1 MKRINRILFG
11 IGITAMLTLSACNGA
26 TVSQFF
32 NRAKPTAAVPND
44 LPPRVQSQLRDFDF
58 AVQSLK
64 ALYVK
69 NDAVGQTW
77 QKTVDAER
85 KKIIDAKDVDGNQF
99 LGSLN
104 AIVEALNDT
113 SAGLSLAAA
122 PQPTGTAQPRFA
134 GIGILAG
141 LPEEGKDRILVLTV
155 YPDSPADRAGL
166 KAHDAIT
173 AIEGNAVKF
182 EDRNTIISK
191 LRGEEDTDV
200 KVTVRTP
207 GEAARE
213 VTITRKLI
221 TPVSALTSRRLDG
234 TNIGYIAPNPSTTSG
249 MRSDVITALR
259 ELNADQNID
268 GLVLDL
274 RIIRANDFPLNDML
288 SLFANGQVASVQTRA
303 KKEKLEVSGKSI
315 GGSQEV
321 PMVVLVSDQT
331 VGQAEAFAGIL
342 QDLGRA
348 QIVGTQTKGN
358 MAQVTT
364 MTLPSSRIQMLI
376 PTGDYV
382 GIKNTTWR
390 GKESKNTGIKPNIVS
405 AKTWEEF
412 TPDDDPQL
420 KEAVDVLTGK

>member
-1 MKRINRILFG
+1 MKRINRILLG
-11 IGITAMLTLSACNGA
+11 IGIPAMLMLSACNGA
-26 TVSQFF
+26 SVSQFF
-32 NRAKPTAAVPND
+32 NRTKPTASVPND

-58 AVQSLK
+58 AAQSLK

-77 QKTVDAER
+77 QKTVDDER

-113 SAGLSLAAA
+113 SAGLSLPAT
-122 PQPTGTAQPRFA
+122 PQPTGTQQPRFA

-173 AIEGNAVKF
+173 AIEGDAVTF
-182 EDRNTIISK
+182 EDRNTLIPK
-191 LRGEEDTDV
+191 LRGEEETDV
-200 KVTVRTP
+200 IVTVRTP
-207 GEAARE
+207 GEAPRE
-213 VTITRKLI
+213 VTITRKII
-221 TPVSALTSRRLDG
+221 TPVSALISRRLEG
-234 TNIGYIAPNPSTTSG
+234 TNIGYIAPNPSTASG
-249 MRSDVITALR
+249 MRSDVVAALR

-268 GLVLDL
+268 GLVFDL
-274 RIIRANDFPLNDML
+274 RIIRANDFPLTDML

-331 VGQAEAFAGIL
+331 VGQAEAFSGIL

-348 QIVGTQTKGN
+348 QIIGTQTKGD

-382 GIKNTTWR
+382 GIKNTIWR
-390 GKESKNTGIKPNIVS
+390 GKESKNMGIKPNIVS
-405 AKTWEEF
+405 DKTWEEF
-412 TPDDDPQL
+412 TTDDDPQL
-420 KEAVDVLTGK
+420 KQAEDVLMGK